1 MSLEKNSVDP
11 IYSIIYLLEKKLF
24 SRKFWGKMHGD
35 SSDNK
40 ILYFPQH
47 IVEITQNYS
56 HVNFFRQTIFVI
68 VLLNLLRK
76 MKLFYTMYESS
87 LIT

>member
-40 ILYFPQH
+40 ILYFPQSQCGKYGK
-47 IVEITQNYS
+47 IPPIQ
-56 HVNFFRQTIFVI
+56 IFVKSI
-68 VLLNLLRK
+68 
-76 MKLFYTMYESS
+76 YS
-87 LIT
+87 ITL